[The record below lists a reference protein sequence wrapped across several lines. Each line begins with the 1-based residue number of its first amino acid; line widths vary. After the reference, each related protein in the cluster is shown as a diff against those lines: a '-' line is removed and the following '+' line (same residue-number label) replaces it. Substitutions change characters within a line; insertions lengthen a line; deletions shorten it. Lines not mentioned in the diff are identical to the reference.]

1 MIRKLSIL
9 CLTLLMAAP
18 LSAADYDID
27 TKGQHA
33 FVQFRIQHLGFSW
46 LYGRFD
52 DFNGSFSFDESDPAK
67 NAVSVTINTA
77 SINSNH
83 AERDKHLRSED
94 FLHVDKFP
102 EATFVSTNIQPNAD
116 GTTATISGDL
126 TMKGVTQQI
135 TLEAEV
141 IGQGQDPWGG
151 YRAGF
156 IAITTLA
163 LKDFNID
170 FNLGPVS
177 THVEMTLSIE
187 GVRK

>member
-1 MIRKLSIL
+1 MIRKLSLL
-9 CLTLLMAAP
+9 CLTLIMAAP
-18 LSAADYDID
+18 LSAADYNID

-52 DFNGSFSFDESDPAK
+52 DFNGSFSFDENDSAK
-67 NAVSVTINTA
+67 NAIAVTINTA
-77 SINSNH
+77 SINSNN

-94 FLHVDKFP
+94 FLFVDKYP
-102 EATFVSTNIQPNAD
+102 EATFVSSSVQPGAN
-116 GTTATISGDL
+116 GSTATITGDL
-126 TMKGVTQQI
+126 TLRGVTKQV
-135 TLEAEV
+135 TLDAEAV
-141 IGQGQDPWGG
+141 GQGQDPWGG

-156 IAITTLA
+156 IATTTLA
-163 LKDFNID
+163 LKDYNID
-170 FNLGPVS
+170 FNLGPAS